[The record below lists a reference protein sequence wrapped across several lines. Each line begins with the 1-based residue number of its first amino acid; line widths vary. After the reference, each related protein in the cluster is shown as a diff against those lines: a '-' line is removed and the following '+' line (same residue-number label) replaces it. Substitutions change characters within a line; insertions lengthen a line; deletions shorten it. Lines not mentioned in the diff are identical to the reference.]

1 MKAVQAFQGR
11 QAQTAAASAESGQGG
26 GFNFSG
32 KQLGG
37 MSRGLSVAGSI
48 MEFAGNLQKAGG
60 MRTEARMEQL
70 AGRQEYVQAEEQVN
84 AIDAAYNQLIGDQ
97 MAAAGS
103 MGIDVA
109 SGSVAAQREAARDA
123 ADRQR
128 RILRN
133 SADAN
138 AKLRRLR
145 SVQLKDAAKNQV
157 IGATL
162 KLGFDVAGAFAGG

>member
-11 QAQTAAASAESGQGG
+11 QAQSAAAQGGEGG

-60 MRTEARMEQL
+60 MRTEARMERMS
-70 AGRQEYVQAEEQVN
+70 ARQEYIQADEQVN

-97 MAAAGS
+97 MAAAGG
-103 MGIDVA
+103 MGIDVS
-109 SGSVAAQREAARDA
+109 SGSVVAQRNAARDA
-123 ADRQR
+123 ADRER

-138 AKLRRLR
+138 ASLRRLR
-145 SVQLKDAAKNQV
+145 SIQLKDAAKNQV
-157 IGATL
+157 IGASL
-162 KLGFDVAGAFAGG
+162 KLGFDVASSFVGG

>member
-1 MKAVQAFQGR
+1 MKMVQAFQAR
-11 QAQTAAASAESGQGG
+11 QAQTAGQGDGAG

-70 AGRQEYVQAEEQVN
+70 AARQEYVQAEEQVS

-103 MGIDVA
+103 MGIDVS
-109 SGSVAAQREAARDA
+109 SGSVVAQREAARDA
-123 ADRQR
+123 ADRER

-133 SADAN
+133 TADAN

-145 SVQLKDAAKNQV
+145 SVQLRDAAKNQV
-157 IGATL
+157 IGSTL
-162 KLGFDVAGAFAGG
+162 KLGFDVAGAFVGG